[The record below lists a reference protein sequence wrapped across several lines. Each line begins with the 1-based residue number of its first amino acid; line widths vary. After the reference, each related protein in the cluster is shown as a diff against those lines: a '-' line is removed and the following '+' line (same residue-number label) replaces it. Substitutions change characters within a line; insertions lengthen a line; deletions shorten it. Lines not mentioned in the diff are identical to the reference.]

1 MSSFESKKWFV
12 AQLKP
17 NSHFLAKKNLEA
29 QDFKTFLPLEEVTH
43 RKSSR
48 FMNSVKPFFPGY
60 IFVYFDANKKR
71 WTNINSTFGITRL
84 ITLKNDPHPIS
95 SEFILS
101 LKKRCNKE
109 NILKFEQKLS
119 SGEKVKLTKGPFTN
133 LVGIVDKIDPQERI
147 TILFNVMGQSV
158 KTNLYKDGYSL
169 IK

>member
-1 MSSFESKKWFV
+1 M
-12 AQLKP
+12 
-17 NSHFLAKKNLEA
+17 
-29 QDFKTFLPLEEVTH
+29 
-43 RKSSR
+43 
-48 FMNSVKPFFPGY
+48 
-60 IFVYFDANKKR
+60 
-71 WTNINSTFGITRL
+71 

-158 KTNLYKDGYSL
+158 KTNLYRDGYNL